1 MAHLKKAMKLTPVPC
16 NSPTERHMVLAV
28 DSWSSFT
35 IPKGLNRQTVGGRGS
50 GSLLGD
56 DLPALALTLVDRVVI
71 SVYKAYVGST
81 GRAFRVPRQSAT
93 ITVML
98 KAG

>member
-1 MAHLKKAMKLTPVPC
+1 
-16 NSPTERHMVLAV
+16 MVLAV

-35 IPKGLNRQTVGGRGS
+35 IPKGLNQQTVGGRRS
-50 GSLLGD
+50 GFLLGD
-56 DLPALALTLVDRVVI
+56 DLPALALTLLDRVVI

-93 ITVML
+93 IAVML